1 MAVDTP
7 QTTQDFKLVSVMIYK
22 AGSGI
27 RENPID
33 GKPINITDLVDT
45 FSYVESVTSPCVAG
59 TLNMVDST
67 GLLATLPIQGMEDIE
82 IKIVAN
88 PKPEEEKLYR
98 FKVWRLGNRVSS
110 NQKQTY
116 TLGLVSIEALL
127 NETNRIEG
135 IISGNPEKIV
145 EKMIKEKLTSS
156 KDFYSEPSA
165 FEVKM
170 IASRKRP
177 FDVITD
183 VCVKSVPSSGIS
195 AFETSSN
202 NDQSTVKGSAG
213 FLFWETRRGY
223 HFFSVDAL
231 CATGEKNQFK
241 SDRFQVDEH
250 GTYEERP
257 ANQENIQPDT
267 QIIETATF
275 QSEFDIMTSL
285 RTGKYSSL
293 ICMFNH
299 STGQYEEFPY
309 NINQTYENMAH
320 LGGQENVSK
329 LPHSSGD
336 LSEKPT
342 RIMSVI
348 VDHETW
354 YNGPLPASPE
364 PKDGATDPTKFADWQ
379 KHYVSQALTRYEL
392 LKNQSGTI
400 VIPGNSDICAGD
412 RISLN
417 LVNKAPSADIKKN
430 PWDIETSGVYL
441 IEEVTHTYEKNQGT
455 NGRFRTTVRVMRDS
469 YGMPEEISSHGN

>member
-1 MAVDTP
+1 MADKP
-7 QTTQDFKLVSVMIYK
+7 QTTQDFRLVSVMLHKPGDI
-22 AGSGI
+22 
-27 RENPID
+27 
-33 GKPINITDLVDT
+33 GKPFDMKDLVDT
-45 FSYVESVTSPCVAG
+45 FSYVESVTSPCVAA
-59 TLNMVDST
+59 TMNIVDSA
-67 GLLATLPIQGMEDIE
+67 GLLSTWPIQGMETIE
-82 IKIVAN
+82 IKLIAN

-98 FKVWRLGNRVSS
+98 FKIWRLTNRVSS

-116 TLGLVSIEALL
+116 TLGLVSEEALL
-127 NETNRIEG
+127 NETNRTEG
-135 IISGNPEKIV
+135 IQSGNPNAIV

-156 KDFYSEPSA
+156 KMFYSEPSA
-165 FEVKM
+165 FKVKM

-183 VCVKSVPSSGIS
+183 VCVKSVPTSGIS
-195 AFETSSN
+195 AFETSSKK
-202 NDQSTVKGSAG
+202 DKPTIKGSAG

-241 SDRFQVDEH
+241 SKNFQVDEH
-250 GTYEERP
+250 GTYKERP

-267 QIIETATF
+267 KIIETATF
-275 QSEFDIMTSL
+275 QSEIDIMSSL
-285 RTGKYSSL
+285 RTGKYASL
-293 ICMFNH
+293 ICMFNY

-309 NINQTYENMAH
+309 DINQTYDNMAH
-320 LGGQENVSK
+320 LGGQESVSK
-329 LPHSSGD
+329 LPHASGD

-342 RIMSVI
+342 RIMSVL
-348 VDHETW
+348 VDHESW
-354 YNGPLPASPE
+354 YNLPGPASPE
-364 PKDGATDPTKFADWQ
+364 DKDGSTDPTEFADWQ

-412 RISLN
+412 RITLE

-430 PWDIETSGVYL
+430 PLDKETSGVYL
-441 IEEVTHTYEKNQGT
+441 IEEVTHTYEKNVGT

-469 YGMPEEISSHGN
+469 YGMPDEVSSHGN